1 MTRVALRGG
10 RWVALQSVGLQVL
23 SVITTAIL
31 TRLLAPEDFGI
42 IAVTTVLVGLFS
54 LVNSFGL
61 NASVIR
67 RPDLDDTILATFFW
81 LAVIL
86 GAAATGILVFASVP
100 LASSFGQSASAPY
113 VAAMAPVLLLS
124 LVRSVPGAVLSRQ
137 LRFGPVAGVAVVD
150 FLAYAIV
157 AVSLAATTDL
167 AAWAIVIGRLVGAAT
182 SLLAMFALAKWRPR
196 AQFRWSAVR
205 EDILFNVGVMANGI
219 AGFLSRNL
227 DYWVVGR
234 LGARELGVYYIAY
247 LLPNVLR
254 RRLTIVGTDVMF
266 PILSRL
272 TDDRERF
279 GRGFLD
285 SVRLLSMTGFPM
297 MFGLA
302 AVADAVVP
310 LTFGSAF
317 ASGAEPASI
326 LAVASGF
333 SILLAVTAPVFLADG
348 VPLRSAGVGAF
359 RVVVTGV
366 GLLIALDI
374 GTLEAAAWAVL
385 VGTLASV
392 IALLVLVLQR
402 LPIRGLDILKATAPA
417 TVSSVA
423 MVAVVL
429 AVKRV
434 AGTAAL
440 DWPGFIAVVAI
451 GVVAYL
457 GFGLVAFRSSFLQLF
472 KNLKTVVG
480 SSGKRPS
487 SDPATEDTAQKS
499 QDLGG
504 GDW

>member
-1 MTRVALRGG
+1 MTQVALRGG
-10 RWVALQSVGLQVL
+10 RWVAIQSVGVQVL

-42 IAVTTVLVGLFS
+42 IAVTTVLIGLFS
-54 LVNSFGL
+54 LVNSFGI

-67 RPDLDDTILATFFW
+67 RPDLDDTVLATFFW
-81 LAVIL
+81 LALML
-86 GAAATGILVFASVP
+86 GAAATGVLIIASVP
-100 LASSFGQSASAPY
+100 LASSFGQTASAPF
-113 VAAMAPVLLLS
+113 VAALAPVLLLS

-137 LRFGPVAGVAVVD
+137 LRFGPVAGVAMLD
-150 FLAYAIV
+150 FVAYAVV

-167 AAWAIVIGRLVGAAT
+167 AAWTVVIGRLVGAGI
-182 SLLAMFALAKWRPR
+182 SLVAMFVFARWRPR
-196 AQFRWSAVR
+196 SGFKWSAVR
-205 EDILFNVGVMANGI
+205 EDIFFNMGVLANGV

-254 RRLTIVGTDVMF
+254 RRLTIVGTEVMF
-266 PILSRL
+266 PVLSRL

-285 SVRLLSMTGFPM
+285 SVRLLSMIGFPM

-302 AVADAVVP
+302 AVADSVVP
-310 LTFGSAF
+310 LIFGSAF
-317 ASGAEPASI
+317 APGAESASI

-348 VPLRSAGVGAF
+348 VPMRSAGVGVF

-366 GLLIALDI
+366 GLVIALDV
-374 GTLEAAAWAVL
+374 GTLEAVAWAVL
-385 VGTLASV
+385 VGTVVSV
-392 IALLVLVLQR
+392 IALLALVLQR
-402 LPIRGLDILKATAPA
+402 LPLRWVDILKTVGPA
-417 TVSSVA
+417 TVSSLV
-423 MVAVVL
+423 MVATVL
-429 AVKRV
+429 VAKRV
-434 AGTAAL
+434 VGTAAL
-440 DWPGFIAVVAI
+440 AWPGLVAVVSA
-451 GVVAYL
+451 GVVAYV
-457 GFGLVAFRSSFLQLF
+457 GFGMVAFRSAYRQLF
-472 KNLKTVVG
+472 RNLRTVVG
-480 SSGKRPS
+480 SSSKRQS